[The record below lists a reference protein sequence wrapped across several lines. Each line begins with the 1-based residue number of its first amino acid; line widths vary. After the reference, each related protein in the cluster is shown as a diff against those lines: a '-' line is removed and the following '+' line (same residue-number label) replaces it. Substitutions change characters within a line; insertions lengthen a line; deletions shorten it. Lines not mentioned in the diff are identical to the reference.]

1 MTGRLVCGMTPLTRS
16 HAVVALKMD
25 REPDERRAMI
35 RVARLATDR
44 GQPATRESPPH
55 PEATRRPKTAWE
67 QSMQAATGWMY
78 LAPLL
83 CVSPFLWNP
92 PLWIAALSQLPERR

>member
-1 MTGRLVCGMTPLTRS
+1 MTPPIRS
-16 HAVVALKMD
+16 RAAALEMD
-25 REPDERRAMI
+25 PEPDERRAMV

-44 GQPATRESPPH
+44 AQPAPAE
-55 PEATRRPKTAWE
+55 RRPQP
-67 QSMQAATGWMY
+67 QSAPRPATVWDQTMKAATAWMY

-92 PLWIAALSQLPERR
+92 PLWIAALTQLPERRPKAGSRR

>member
-1 MTGRLVCGMTPLTRS
+1 MTPLTQSR
-16 HAVVALKMD
+16 AFVALEMD

-35 RVARLATDR
+35 RVARLAAA
-44 GQPATRESPPH
+44 PESPPH
-55 PEATRRPKTAWE
+55 PKATRRPTSAWE

-83 CVSPFLWNP
+83 CVSPFLWNT